1 METISIVFL
10 EEEDSDTSGESLKE
24 LCQSLQRSSLQLADT
39 VEDTYQHFKGLRRK
53 VKEEECSLDKMPLKP
68 RAHTRK
74 WLEAHGLPER
84 CTYTEFFE
92 EVLKELAQEDR
103 LDLSARTLYPTA
115 SLATLL
121 KVPKETPI
129 HIIDF
134 IALAPTL
141 FH

>member
-10 EEEDSDTSGESLKE
+10 EESDSDTSGESLKE
-24 LCQSLQRSSLQLADT
+24 LCQSLQRSSTQLAET

-53 VKEEECSLDKMPLKP
+53 VKDEEYSLDKMPLKP

-84 CTYTEFFE
+84 ATYSEFFDQ
-92 EVLKELAQEDR
+92 VLKELAQEDR
-103 LDLSARTLYPTA
+103 LDLSARTLLPTP

-121 KVPKETPI
+121 KIPKDKAI

>member
-10 EEEDSDTSGESLKE
+10 EEDDSDTSDESLKE
-24 LCQSLQRSSLQLADT
+24 LCQSLQRSSLQLAET
-39 VEDTYQHFKGLRRK
+39 VEDTYTHFKGLRRK
-53 VKEEECSLDKMPLKP
+53 VKEEEYSLDKMPLKP

-74 WLEAHGLPER
+74 WLEAKGLSEKI
-84 CTYTEFFE
+84 TYTEFFE
-92 EVLKELAQEDR
+92 EVLKELSQDNR
-103 LDLSARTLYPTA
+103 LDLSARTLVPTN

-121 KVPKETPI
+121 KIPKENPI

-134 IALAPTL
+134 ISLAPTL